1 MNKFGKF
8 LLSCF
13 LLFVSLYLFLF
24 MKKFCFLRIKISDD
38 FYIQQKPFMD
48 NYVLKKTDKTT
59 LVEYVAE
66 WRIENEYIYGST
78 YKGFF
83 IYNKLT
89 ENILIFEDLHD
100 FDKYLKKVKLIYT
113 MDNCIGVFDYTKG
126 H

>member
-1 MNKFGKF
+1 MNILKNRKKNNFF
-8 LLSCF
+8 LIY
-13 LLFVSLYLFLF
+13 FVTYFYLCGSISKYSWHRDFQNAIKHLYFW
-24 MKKFCFLRIKISDD
+24 
-38 FYIQQKPFMD
+38 
-48 NYVLKKTDKTT
+48 N
-59 LVEYVAE
+59 VEYVAE